1 MVAEAKID
9 TVGRVIQMPDRAD
22 LYREL
27 EKIKHDAIKVSAK
40 PLLPNDP

>member
-9 TVGRVIQMPDRAD
+9 TVGPVTQIPGRID

-27 EKIKHDAIKVSAK
+27 EKVKHDAIKVVGQTFTAE
-40 PLLPNDP
+40 